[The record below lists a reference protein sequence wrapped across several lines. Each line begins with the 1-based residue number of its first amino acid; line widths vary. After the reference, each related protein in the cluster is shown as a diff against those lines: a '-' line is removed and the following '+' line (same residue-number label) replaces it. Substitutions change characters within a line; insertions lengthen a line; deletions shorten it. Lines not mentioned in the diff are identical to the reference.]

1 MTAAPPVTSL
11 ATGLS
16 VHRPASAE
24 ALAAVLRECWSGPRA
39 DLFDFDLAVV
49 PGPGFQRWLSQ
60 QWATADGICAGIE
73 FTSPGGLRRRF
84 DADDPWRPDRLVWP
98 LLRLALE
105 SDDPTLA
112 DLQRHLAASREP
124 YSACLRI
131 ARHFAGYAT

>member
-1 MTAAPPVTSL
+1 MASPVTSL

-60 QWATADGICAGIE
+60 QWATADGM
-73 FTSPGGLRRRF
+73 
-84 DADDPWRPDRLVWP
+84 
-98 LLRLALE
+98 
-105 SDDPTLA
+105 
-112 DLQRHLAASREP
+112 
-124 YSACLRI
+124 YSASYVDMRALI
-131 ARHFAGYAT
+131 GGATHV